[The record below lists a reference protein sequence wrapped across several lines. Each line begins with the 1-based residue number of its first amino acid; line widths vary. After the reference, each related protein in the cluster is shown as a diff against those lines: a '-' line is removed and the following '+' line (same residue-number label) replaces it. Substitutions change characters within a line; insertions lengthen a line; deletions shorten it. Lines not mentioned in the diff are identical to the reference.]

1 MNISKII
8 YYIFVVFLLTVA
20 VLLIVSTVPVTGNIK
35 IMTVLSGSMEPG
47 IKTGSIVIV
56 KPANEYKIGDVITF
70 NESKGKAPITH
81 RIYDIK
87 IVDSEPLYITKG
99 DANDTP
105 DQIEIKKKDVVGK
118 VLISVPFVGY
128 AVDFARKPIGFALI
142 IIIPAAVIIFD
153 EIMKIYAE
161 IKKKKKTE

>member
-20 VLLIVSTVPVTGNIK
+20 ILLIVSTIPVTGNIK
-35 IMTVLSGSMEPG
+35 IMTVLSGSMEPE

-56 KPANEYKIGDVITF
+56 KPASEYKIGDVITF

-105 DQIEIKKKDVVGK
+105 DQIEIKKKDIVGK

-128 AVDFARKPIGFALI
+128 AVDFARKPMGFALI

>member
-1 MNISKII
+1 M
-8 YYIFVVFLLTVA
+8 TVA

>member
-1 MNISKII
+1 
-8 YYIFVVFLLTVA
+8 
-20 VLLIVSTVPVTGNIK
+20 
-35 IMTVLSGSMEPG
+35 MTVLSGSMEPG

>member
-1 MNISKII
+1 
-8 YYIFVVFLLTVA
+8 
-20 VLLIVSTVPVTGNIK
+20 
-35 IMTVLSGSMEPG
+35 MTVLSGSMEPE

-56 KPANEYKIGDVITF
+56 KPASEYKIGDVITF

-105 DQIEIKKKDVVGK
+105 DQIEIKKKDIVGK

-128 AVDFARKPIGFALI
+128 AIDFARKPMGFALI